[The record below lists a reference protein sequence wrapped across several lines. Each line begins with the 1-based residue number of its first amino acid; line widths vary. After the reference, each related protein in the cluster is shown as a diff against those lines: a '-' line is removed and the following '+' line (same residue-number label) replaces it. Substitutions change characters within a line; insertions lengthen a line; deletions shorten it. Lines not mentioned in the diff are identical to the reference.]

1 MNSSGSKLR
10 IHKESFLIFILMQE
24 RHKNRRQ
31 YFIEQSITTRDYVI
45 PYIQNVKKVDA
56 HSKILEIGCG
66 EGGNLVPFIEMGCK
80 TVGVDISQGKINL
93 ALEFLSEFKSK
104 NKPVLMTSDVYDLNP
119 DQTGLFDVIFLRDV
133 IEHIPD
139 QQRFLHFIKNFLK
152 PDGVIFFGFPPWQM
166 PFGGHQQTCNS
177 KVLSKLPYFHLL
189 PSSLYK
195 GVLKLFG
202 ERDEKVKG
210 LLEIKDTGLSIERFI
225 LMVKAQ
231 EFTFLKMTYFLI
243 NPNYRIKYG
252 LQPKVLP
259 GLFRSIPY
267 LNNFITTCIYAV
279 IQKDN
284 SVEIQKE

>member
-1 MNSSGSKLR
+1 
-10 IHKESFLIFILMQE
+10 MQE
-24 RHKNRRQ
+24 RHKNRSQ
-31 YFIEQSITTRDYVI
+31 YFKEQSITTREYVV
-45 PYIQNVKKVDA
+45 PYIQHVKWIDKR
-56 HSKILEIGCG
+56 SKILEIGCG

-93 ALEFLSEFKSK
+93 AQEFLSEYQSK
-104 NKPVLMTSDVYDLNP
+104 KKPILLTSDVYDLSP

-139 QQRFLHFIKNFLK
+139 QQRFLNFVKDFLE

-189 PSSLYK
+189 PTSWYE

-202 ERDEKVKG
+202 ESEEKIKG
-210 LLEIKDTGLSIERFI
+210 LLEIRETRLSIEKFI
-225 LMVKAQ
+225 LIVKEQ
-231 EFTFLKMTYFLI
+231 GYTFLNMTYYFI

-252 LQPKVLP
+252 LQPRELS

-267 LNNFITTCIYAV
+267 FNNLITTCIYAV
-279 IQKDN
+279 IHRDN
-284 SVEIQKE
+284 SVENEREF